1 MSHSDSRFSRCKFL
15 SEPDMNA
22 DYQDDLDDEDN
33 RDHHDEDYLFE
44 FDIGSPTT
52 SEDDNLPEFDKNIL
66 NVIED
71 EEEEVILKR
80 NFSTSSDSESIS
92 NSSNSS
98 HRKESGVVADGFSSI
113 FGSTS
118 SGVGSD
124 RRTWPHT
131 DDESLELEGISVK
144 PEEWAENSARYL
156 GGKLSAALGLGPR
169 SSEGSASSTPILAAS
184 PQVKIKYSP
193 PR

>member
-1 MSHSDSRFSRCKFL
+1 
-15 SEPDMNA
+15 MNA

-33 RDHHDEDYLFE
+33 HDHHDEDYLFE

-52 SEDDNLPEFDKNIL
+52 SEDDNLPEFDKNII

-71 EEEEVILKR
+71 EEEEVVLKR

-144 PEEWAENSARYL
+144 PEDWAENSARYL

-184 PQVKIKYSP
+184 PQVKIIYSP
-193 PR
+193 